1 MVSELSVLLDAAR
14 WERESMGVVITE
26 VWRENAW
33 KVLTQTISRNLC
45 EVNITSHKDW
55 RLEDGVFM
63 KWWAIS
69 GTSGNPGRPSGSAPE
84 VCTVLKKPARLAGT
98 LPTFFPRKSFKV
110 DPAMVCGP
118 VFWPLWMQQEP
129 WKHIDI
135 GSISG
140 MLLAIST
147 SDWWTQGWHL
157 CLVNSSDGWGPY
169 CNCHNDYSNE
179 FSVWIVNAM
188 IRAWVLH

>member
-98 LPTFFPRKSFKV
+98 LPTFFPRKPFTSWSCYGLWSGFLTSLNAAGTLKTHRHRV
-110 DPAMVCGP
+110 NIWNALGHLHIRLMDSRMT
-118 VFWPLWMQQEP
+118 PLFGEFQW
-129 WKHIDI
+129 WLRA
-135 GSISG
+135 
-140 MLLAIST
+140 LL
-147 SDWWTQGWHL
+147 QL
-157 CLVNSSDGWGPY
+157 P
-169 CNCHNDYSNE
+169 
-179 FSVWIVNAM
+179 
-188 IRAWVLH
+188 